1 MTSTRTQP
9 KPTVMKLRFLMSHHR
24 QNSVRDKVIVKKWL
38 YSESNIL
45 YRQSVGALQ
54 TVKTEAPKCGVVSF
68 HGLGNF
74 IG

>member
-9 KPTVMKLRFLMSHHR
+9 KPTVMKLRFR
-24 QNSVRDKVIVKKWL
+24 KNSVRDKVIVKKWL